1 MAVIKE
7 SGSTGNFWGLLQ
19 MLEGLSDDC
28 EVKDVQM
35 ILGRVL
41 LLKKHLSIRTVCPLL
56 FGVRYFLQR
65 SMRLIFCDWWGLF
78 HLEVILR
85 SVSNLILDLI
95 HSEIFIIDLIPLF
108 CNLYFLQV
116 FLDPLEN
123 TIIMMVSPIIMMM
136 MLRVSTVRNTGI
148 SWALEMM
155 RLNVKR
161 TNLSQC
167 PPLLVGPHSFSSLLI
182 SDNMVA
188 RALARGFF

>member
-78 HLEVILR
+78 HLEVSLR

-95 HSEIFIIDLIPLF
+95 HSEIFIIDLMPLF
-108 CNLYFLQV
+108 CNLYILQV
-116 FLDPLEN
+116 FLDPSETN
-123 TIIMMVSPIIMMM
+123 IFVMVAPIIIVM
-136 MLRVSTVRNTGI
+136 MLRSYDIMNVVS
-148 SWALEMM
+148 SWALAIM
-155 RLNVKR
+155 R
-161 TNLSQC
+161 
-167 PPLLVGPHSFSSLLI
+167 
-182 SDNMVA
+182 
-188 RALARGFF
+188 